1 MPGACDCRKQN
12 NRRGEI
18 QPSEHLLCRCHRP
31 LPRQQQQQQLA
42 ARQSPADR
50 PRNNPLRGREGVF
63 AGGKEPR
70 AAEGRIYTE
79 TIAKINKAARVGGL
93 PCYTRRETV
102 GVLAVYSRLG
112 RSTDRLTHA
121 LRIRRCFK
129 FREQLPEIRQI
140 LEMSWNMIGPPEFFS
155 KANGTTTKASE
166 CKF

>member
-1 MPGACDCRKQN
+1 MSSSVA
-12 NRRGEI
+12 EAAAAAV
-18 QPSEHLLCRCHRP
+18 
-31 LPRQQQQQQLA
+31 A

-102 GVLAVYSRLG
+102 GVPVYSRLA
-112 RSTDRLTHA
+112 RSTDRLTRA
-121 LRIRRCFK
+121 LRIRRVSNSVNSSQKSGKYWKC
-129 FREQLPEIRQI
+129 PGI
-140 LEMSWNMIGPPEFFS
+140 
-155 KANGTTTKASE
+155 
-166 CKF
+166 